1 MILLY
6 KLSFFLSFVLS
17 LRRPEIEKC
26 VRKSRNDMDAF
37 LRPSPTFSS
46 LLSNPPMNVKL
57 QPESPSDEP
66 VRLPQPKDADALL
79 AKELNELSLRE
90 REQVYYDIHGVSDV
104 VEETEELISTK
115 LAQLDKELSK
125 IAQEPQA
132 AAYYLAVS
140 QNSGYV
146 EDPRFRIKFLR
157 AELLDP
163 QRAAQRIVRYFREKQ
178 ALFGSEKLA
187 EDIALSDLDAED
199 LKCFESGLLQVLP
212 LRDRAGRAVL
222 CWFPVRREDDST
234 IQSRVRSSLSVI
246 LVVYIYG
253 FG

>member
-1 MILLY
+1 
-6 KLSFFLSFVLS
+6 
-17 LRRPEIEKC
+17 
-26 VRKSRNDMDAF
+26 MDAF

-140 QNSGYV
+140 QNS
-146 EDPRFRIKFLR
+146 
-157 AELLDP
+157 
-163 QRAAQRIVRYFREKQ
+163 
-178 ALFGSEKLA
+178 
-187 EDIALSDLDAED
+187 
-199 LKCFESGLLQVLP
+199 
-212 LRDRAGRAVL
+212 
-222 CWFPVRREDDST
+222 
-234 IQSRVRSSLSVI
+234 
-246 LVVYIYG
+246 
-253 FG
+253 